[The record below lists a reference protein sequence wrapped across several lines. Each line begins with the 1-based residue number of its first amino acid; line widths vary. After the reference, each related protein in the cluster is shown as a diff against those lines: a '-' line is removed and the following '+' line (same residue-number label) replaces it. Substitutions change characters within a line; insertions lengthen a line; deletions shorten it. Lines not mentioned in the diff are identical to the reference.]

1 MQWRESGALSRTA
14 ASDRPLQ
21 QQLLGLGDRLG
32 GVEALGADVRAVHDR
47 VAAIEAE
54 RILKL
59 VEPLARIFVASYVK
73 VTERRAPEFGAV
85 NLTKREVECLR
96 WAAAGKTNDEIA
108 TIGSVLEKFDAQK
121 TILSSV
127 INHNPEIET
136 LLAKKTKFHKL
147 SHLSK
152 LPFTTPVGKPETI
165 GADRLALCAA
175 AVYFFPK
182 QHNLVIGMGSCITY
196 NFINA
201 DHEFLG
207 GGISP
212 GMEMRM
218 KALNQFT
225 AKLPIVKP
233 DGNVPLVGYDT
244 VTNILSGVVIG
255 MAKEIDGFID
265 VFKERYGNFNVHLTG
280 GDLVYLAPHL
290 KNQIF
295 ADPELIFKGLYAI
308 SEVNNQ

>member
-1 MQWRESGALSRTA
+1 MNTLCFDFGNTRLKVALFQNA
-14 ASDRPLQ
+14 KL
-21 QQLLGLGDRLG
+21 
-32 GVEALGADVRAVHDR
+32 
-47 VAAIEAE
+47 AE
-54 RILKL
+54 VI
-59 VEPLARIFVASYVK
+59 
-73 VTERRAPEFGAV
+73 
-85 NLTKREVECLR
+85 
-96 WAAAGKTNDEIA
+96 
-108 TIGSVLEKFDAQK
+108 VLENDGNGTIESLLKEFEPQK

-136 LLAKKTKFHKL
+136 LFASKAKFHKL
-147 SHLSK
+147 NHLSN

-165 GADRLALCAA
+165 GADRLALAAA

-182 QHNLVIGMGSCITY
+182 QHNLVIGMGSCITF

-218 KALNQFT
+218 RSLNQFT

-255 MAKEIDGFID
+255 TVKEIDGIID
-265 VFKERYGNFNVHLTG
+265 AYKERYGNFNVHLTG

>member
-1 MQWRESGALSRTA
+1 MNTLCFDFGNT
-14 ASDRPLQ
+14 
-21 QQLLGLGDRLG
+21 RL
-32 GVEALGADVRAVHDR
+32 
-47 VAAIEAE
+47 
-54 RILKL
+54 K
-59 VEPLARIFVASYVK
+59 VASFQNTK
-73 VTERRAPEFGAV
+73 LTDVTV
-85 NLTKREVECLR
+85 IDSDSLISIDNLLKR
-96 WAAAGKTNDEIA
+96 
-108 TIGSVLEKFDAQK
+108 FDSQRS
-121 TILSSV
+121 ILSSV
-127 INHNPEIET
+127 INHNPEIEN
-136 LLAKKTKFHKL
+136 LLSAKTKFHKL
-147 SHLSK
+147 NHLSK

-165 GADRLALCAA
+165 GADRLALSAA

-182 QHNLVIGMGSCITY
+182 QHNLVIGLGSCITY

-218 KALNQFT
+218 KSLNQFT
-225 AKLPIVKP
+225 AKLPIVTP
-233 DGNVPLVGYDT
+233 DGNVPLIGYDT
-244 VTNILSGVVIG
+244 VSNILSGVVMG
-255 MAKEIDGFID
+255 MANEIDGFINAY
-265 VFKERYGNFNVHLTG
+265 KERYGNFNVHLTG

>member
-1 MQWRESGALSRTA
+1 MNTLCFDFGNTRLKTA
-14 ASDRPLQ
+14 FFQNAKLAE
-21 QQLLGLGDRLG
+21 
-32 GVEALGADVRAVHDR
+32 VIV
-47 VAAIEAE
+47 IE
-54 RILKL
+54 
-59 VEPLARIFVASYVK
+59 
-73 VTERRAPEFGAV
+73 
-85 NLTKREVECLR
+85 
-96 WAAAGKTNDEIA
+96 NDEIT
-108 TIGSVLEKFDAQK
+108 TITSILEKFDTQK
-121 TILSSV
+121 AIFSSV

-165 GADRLALCAA
+165 GADRLALTAA

-218 KALNQFT
+218 KSLNQFT

-244 VTNILSGVVIG
+244 VTNILSGVVLG

-265 VFKERYGNFNVHLTG
+265 VYKEKYGNFNVHLTG